1 MKRKPTRNRTRT
13 RTLKRK
19 HTRKPTFTN
28 TLTKTRRV
36 GGAALVARLGA
47 SLGSKIGSGL
57 TRAAVV
63 TGEKGSQFASLA
75 AQKTAQGAS
84 QAASFAAQKTAQGA
98 TFAAQKAA
106 EGASLAAQKTAQGA
120 SQAASFAAQKTAQG
134 ASLAAQ
140 KTAQGASFAAQK
152 TAQGAVFAIKKT
164 GNAVTRKMKNA
175 YSAIPSRKD
184 MLTKVKGMAI
194 KTPSAK
200 SMLSSVKAFKP
211 SSLTE
216 MFTHKEPTGNEEP
229 ECSYLDMVKYGLLS
243 IFLSPLYVATV
254 IANLPMNTIN
264 NLSDNRLK
272 EVEID
277 ALSKQLYKYLFY
289 GYKNGKEIDYTQ
301 FVLPDENSI
310 IQDKKVVVG
319 CNTCK
324 KTQKEYR
331 AEHFGQKGGM
341 VGGKVDFNKMIQ
353 NSLGILG
360 GKSKLEFSLKDILDY
375 VENIPKL
382 NFERKSDLEHSIRR
396 ITDLKM
402 MMRLIVLMNTL
413 FVRNGQDMCE
423 NPINLDPNTK
433 TLIDS
438 VHVTRIMNPFASME
452 SFSQKENKF
461 KIDYKETSRCIMKHL
476 LSDSFTG
483 DECRNKC
490 KTCTFQNN
498 IKTLMGNYVRLLSN
512 VFRGTDRGMVTII
525 QLFFTMLTDF
535 KRKYDP
541 AEKHEV
547 YKVLAESY
555 VSKEKDEFYK
565 ELFAVRYEIPVE
577 EFIQD
582 NQENYETFKKIFC
595 DYGLTH
601 AIREHTRNLMEQ
613 SLAETNRLKQGSIPY
628 YTTKIRSFFKSNFFF
643 IPV

>member
-1 MKRKPTRNRTRT
+1 MKRKPTRNRTRA

-75 AQKTAQGAS
+75 AQKATQGAS

-106 EGASLAAQKTAQGA
+106 QGASLAAQKTAQGA

-134 ASLAAQ
+134 AA
-140 KTAQGASFAAQK
+140 
-152 TAQGAVFAIKKT
+152 FAIKKT
-164 GNAVTRKMKNA
+164 SNAVTRKMKNA

-184 MLTKVKGMAI
+184 LLTKVKGMAI

-324 KTQKEYR
+324 KTQREYR

-382 NFERKSDLEHSIRR
+382 NFERKADLEHSIRR

-565 ELFAVRYEIPVE
+565 ELFAVRYDIPVE